1 MTGARSFFFVSASK
15 LTHITYTKI
24 YYAISPES
32 LACRAETD
40 PMVLWARADQG
51 REGADLPEA
60 TQVGRAQGI
69 AELCTVFWA
78 LFPL

>member
-1 MTGARSFFFVSASK
+1 MTGARFFFVVVSPSK

-32 LACRAETD
+32 LACRAGTD
-40 PMVLWARADQG
+40 PIILWARADQG

-60 TQVGRAQGI
+60 TQVGRA
-69 AELCTVFWA
+69 
-78 LFPL
+78 